1 MAINNLEQAAQT
13 VASTG
18 VNPTPTRVPQ
28 YEDKPGDEWMSYVP
42 EAYGELP
49 NVIGEQRKLQAQQL
63 REGVP
68 EVIRQAAQPMTRR
81 GLFGSGLQLE
91 DIGQAGLQRQQA
103 IQNAELLAKID
114 PIKARVAMGDI
125 AQKRFQDRAQES
137 RRRYEKEEA
146 YRQQERAR
154 EDLMR
159 QQTGSSLM
167 NMVTGKGGVNEA
179 LFGSQP
185 TAMQQLLLANE
196 KDPQKRAALSK
207 QMGIGQPSFVL
218 KAAVGEE
225 RANQLAQ
232 GGIAGAVISSI
243 IPKEGIL
250 GAPIKAIDS
259 ALEKIGG
266 ALSGLFGGKAKEPVK
281 QLKPVGQPTVG
292 NKKISYTQDEQ
303 GNIISDGEV
312 IRQLPQNQMMRD
324 AVYREDFL
332 MRDGQEVRPLPQTK
346 TVDYTETPIEQEAR
360 LASQLGEMT
369 FEQEAAIRNMPRV
382 GETVDIEEAAR
393 LGSLE
398 GGSRGESLM
407 DLDNIDRS
415 NIEELPVEE
424 IFKKPSITESN
435 LVERFNEDIQYNQY
449 LPLEEETRLG
459 KQELIE
465 TFDQLEPKNYI
476 DAFRDSGPYVPDE
489 ALGAAM
495 EADYFQDGLNT
506 TFEQFADEYA
516 PSIGSGMTD
525 SLQGI
530 SDLVPGNI
538 LDTGIGLAIS
548 SALNPEGLK
557 GVLDNPMSFIGP
569 QIMAQS
575 GVGPLSIA
583 KMLATQTAPT
593 GAALGSALAGS
604 VIGLP
609 MALMGMGAA
618 KGKKDRARDEAEEI
632 RNRTG
637 SARYNFVP
645 GELAMVGNARRSP
658 VLDEANVNFRF
669 TDELTGMNLIYEQ
682 DPRRSVMGGDSLS
695 KRGQDFAREAGIDYT
710 NPDPDVQNTSQKWLG
725 KQQVYSELVP
735 GLKPIFMAGLKGQMP
750 RNQVEDA
757 IAKNANAFFEE
768 NPSITGVY
776 KLNKAIENIEHQE
789 ADEIWFVQDQIDSL
803 RLEREELKKNVP
815 DSWKNIAAFQP
826 EIIVQ
831 EVVEDEQ
838 G

>member
-1 MAINNLEQAAQT
+1 MAINNLEQAAMT
-13 VASTG
+13 AASTG
-18 VNPTPTRVPQ
+18 VTPTPTRVPQ

-281 QLKPVGQPTVG
+281 QLKPVGQPTMG

-424 IFKKPSITESN
+424 IFKKTPFTE
-435 LVERFNEDIQYNQY
+435 
-449 LPLEEETRLG
+449 
-459 KQELIE
+459 QEGGPYIE
-465 TFDQLEPKNYI
+465 PREYI
-476 DAFRDSGPYVPDE
+476 SAFRDSGPYVPDE

-538 LDTGIGLAIS
+538 VDTGIGLAIS

-710 NPDPDVQNTSQKWLG
+710 NPDPDIQNTSQKWLG
-725 KQQVYSELVP
+725 KQQVYSELIP
-735 GLKPIFMAGLKGQMP
+735 ELKPVFMAGLKGQMTREQTEDLVAEISNKYFMDNP
-750 RNQVEDA
+750 QINELRKVISEIDLLTEANRVEADSFVEDDILELRKQA
-757 IAKNANAFFEE
+757 
-768 NPSITGVY
+768 
-776 KLNKAIENIEHQE
+776 
-789 ADEIWFVQDQIDSL
+789 EIM
-803 RLEREELKKNVP
+803 KTKVP
-815 DSWKNIAAFQP
+815 DSWKSAPSFEPKPIF
-826 EIIVQ
+826 VS
-831 EVVEDEQ
+831 VELDDRFVESED
-838 G
+838 

>member
-18 VNPTPTRVPQ
+18 VTPTPTRVPQ

-49 NVIGEQRKLQAQQL
+49 SVIGEQRKLQAQQL

-81 GLFGSGLQLE
+81 GLYGSGLQLE

-125 AQKRFQDRAQES
+125 SQKRFQDRAQES

-225 RANQLAQ
+225 RANQLAK

-266 ALSGLFGGKAKEPVK
+266 ALSGLFGGEVTKKEAVK
-281 QLKPVGQPTVG
+281 QQIEPVGQPQ
-292 NKKISYTQDEQ
+292 KISSIDQSTKNVSYTQDAQ
-303 GNIISDGEV
+303 GNIIRDGQV
-312 IRQLPQNQMMRD
+312 IPQLPQNQMMRD
-324 AVYREDFL
+324 AVYREEVL
-332 MRDGQEVRPLPQTK
+332 MRDGQEVRPLPQTR
-346 TVDYTETPIEQEAR
+346 TADYTETPIEQEAR

-382 GETVDIEEAAR
+382 GETIDIEEAGR

-398 GGSRGESLM
+398 GGSQDIGGQVPKMR
-407 DLDNIDRS
+407 
-415 NIEELPVEE
+415 ELPVEE
-424 IFKKPSITESN
+424 IFKKPSLAQPEGGPY
-435 LVERFNEDIQYNQY
+435 R
-449 LPLEEETRLG
+449 
-459 KQELIE
+459 
-465 TFDQLEPKNYI
+465 EPKDIYS
-476 DAFRDSGPYVPDE
+476 AFRDSGGPYVPDA
-489 ALGAAM
+489 ALEAAM
-495 EADYFQDGLNT
+495 DADYFQDGLQT
-506 TFEQFADEYA
+506 TFEEFADEYA
-516 PSIGSGMTD
+516 PSLGSSLGSLGSGIQD
-525 SLQGI
+525 ALKGI
-530 SDLVPGNI
+530 SDVVPGNI
-538 LDTGIGLAIS
+538 VDTGIGLAIS
-548 SALNPEGLK
+548 AALNPKGLK
-557 GVLDNPMSFIGP
+557 GVFDAPASFLGP

-575 GVGPLSIA
+575 GVGPLA
-583 KMLATQTAPT
+583 LAEMLATQTLPT
-593 GAALGSALAGS
+593 GKALTSALAGS
-604 VIGLP
+604 AIGAPL
-609 MALMGMGAA
+609 ALMSIGQA
-618 KGKKDRARDEAEEI
+618 KKKRDRARDEAEEI
-632 RNRTG
+632 RNRAG

-645 GELAMVGNARRSP
+645 GELQMAGSKRTSP
-658 VLDEANVNFRF
+658 VLDEANTNFRF
-669 TDELTGMNLIYEQ
+669 TDEITGMNLIYEQ

-710 NPDPDVQNTSQKWLG
+710 NPDPDIQNTSQKWLG
-725 KQQVYSELVP
+725 KQQVYSELIP
-735 GLKPIFMAGLKGQMP
+735 GLKPIFMAGLKGQMT
-750 RNQVEDA
+750 REQTEDLVA
-757 IAKNANAFFEE
+757 EISNKYFMDNPQINELQKVTSEIDLLTEANR
-768 NPSITGVY
+768 I
-776 KLNKAIENIEHQE
+776 E
-789 ADEIWFVQDQIDSL
+789 ADSFIEDDILELRKRAEIM
-803 RLEREELKKNVP
+803 KTKVP
-815 DSWKNIAAFQP
+815 ESWKSAPSFEP
-826 EIIVQ
+826 EPIFVS
-831 EVVEDEQ
+831 VELDDSFVESED
-838 G
+838 